1 MLLKNI
7 SLKLIDNQKKFKIRG
22 ITIDQLLIINQIL
35 QAKYHIF
42 ENSFQF
48 QKSLMTLESCLT
60 L

>member
-35 QAKYHIF
+35 QAMYHIF